1 MSSNFP
7 HDLARAM
14 MFVSLGQCPQPG
26 TALLLKRHLTVPED
40 ISGSHNSGTATGI
53 SWGEPRM
60 LLRFINK
67 QDSLPQQR
75 ATQPQMSKEPRLRN
89 PSIEQYRD
97 TV

>member
-26 TALLLKRHLTVPED
+26 TALLLKRHLVVPED

-53 SWGEPRM
+53 SWVE
-60 LLRFINK
+60 
-67 QDSLPQQR
+67 
-75 ATQPQMSKEPRLRN
+75 A
-89 PSIEQYRD
+89 RD
-97 TV
+97 AAVHL